1 MLSPTSSVG
10 RLVVEPSSNTDESRP
25 DSLRGDRSL
34 IASVSPRQTTVPSD
48 ESPDRLMV
56 ATSAFA
62 SDSSA
67 AEELSLIHI

>member
-10 RLVVEPSSNTDESRP
+10 RLVVRPSSHTDESRP

-62 SDSSA
+62 SDSSE
-67 AEELSLIHI
+67 AEQKNIL